1 MCFSFLFGIPSPCRV
16 WSVFYFSWNPL
27 YLLAHGR
34 NKTKADQIGRSE
46 LNQTGIW
53 NLVPIKFHNELWS
66 FTHALIYIY
75 GSLIHTFIRTWRK
88 TFQKDLWSHELWGLL
103 SWSSSYGAFRWIFSG
118 AKSVWQTSQREW
130 PALHFEAGGL
140 WNAVYLSPP
149 GCLTAFWAGQSFIT
163 VSSGSDSFLFSVL
176 TELSFITLT
185 SYLALQWFMCM
196 SYFLYYLVRAVLD
209 SFPTVLTLCLAHS
222 RSSIYF

>member
-1 MCFSFLFGIPSPCRV
+1 MEFYPCFNPYLWFINPHIYKDLAKD
-16 WSVFYFSWNPL
+16 FSERFMEPWTMGF
-27 YLLAHGR
+27 AFMVI
-34 NKTKADQIGRSE
+34 Q
-46 LNQTGIW
+46 
-53 NLVPIKFHNELWS
+53 LWS
-66 FTHALIYIY
+66 IPVDILR
-75 GSLIHTFIRTWRK
+75 G
-88 TFQKDLWSHELWGLL
+88 QV
-103 SWSSSYGAFRWIFSG
+103 
-118 AKSVWQTSQREW
+118 SVADFPARMACTS
-130 PALHFEAGGL
+130 F